1 MSNWTGSLGG
11 REEGW
16 SCFSLV
22 APIFPSFSEAP
33 AETTAPPEPLDIFVL
48 AGQSNMAG
56 RGGVVQTKNGLT
68 WDGVVP
74 APCQPAPRKI
84 FKFNSTG
91 CWEEAVE
98 PIHQDIDSTKV
109 CGVGP
114 GMPFANQLLSM
125 GFTDRI
131 GLVPCAIG
139 GTRIDLWQEGGKLF
153 TNMVHRTLTA
163 IAERPNSRLRGLVWY
178 QGESDADTKER
189 AAAYKE
195 KLAAFIDAARTALDS
210 PSLPILQVLPTE
222 ACRCPCPTPDALP
235 GTTLLLGRS
244 PAMVTASAIAPQVAI
259 TSTRHEVPFVDDVRE
274 AQFGLKAPRMVTVD
288 ARGFH
293 LPDGFHLSTYA
304 QCKLGKEMAEVFA
317 SSFPPADPQQ
327 EMYAPSV
334 DDMTLKEDNGS
345 CAKEPK
351 QSG

>member
-163 IAERPNSRLRGLVWY
+163 IAERPNSRLCGLVWY

-210 PSLPILQVLPTE
+210 PSLPILQVGSTTE
-222 ACRCPCPTPDALP
+222 ACCCPCPTQDALP
-235 GTTLLLGRS
+235 GTVAGHGDRLGDC
-244 PAMVTASAIAPQVAI
+244 PAGGDHQHA
-259 TSTRHEVPFVDDVRE
+259 
-274 AQFGLKAPRMVTVD
+274 
-288 ARGFH
+288 ARG
-293 LPDGFHLSTYA
+293 A
-304 QCKLGKEMAEVFA
+304 VR
-317 SSFPPADPQQ
+317 
-327 EMYAPSV
+327 
-334 DDMTLKEDNGS
+334 
-345 CAKEPK
+345 
-351 QSG
+351 